1 MQINR
6 EQMIC
11 LGALCGVLLTCFF
24 AVILSLKARSDAFD
38 ELTQRRETLSH
49 LEARARAGI
58 NGAGARK
65 TVAPAAAFVQAATAG
80 IAAAQLQSYL
90 SQTAGS
96 QRATLIAYAA
106 EPARREDSPD
116 SVRIQV
122 TLDIPQTAL
131 QGLLYTLESRTPYVF
146 VDALTLQPSTQ
157 RAGPDP
163 MLRLTLSLHA
173 LWRRGSA

>member
-24 AVILSLKARSDAFD
+24 AVIFSLKARSDALD
-38 ELTQRRETLSH
+38 ELTQRRETFSR

-58 NGAGARK
+58 NGAGTRK
-65 TVAPAAAFVQAATAG
+65 TAAPAAAFVQAATAG

-90 SQTAGS
+90 SQTADN
-96 QRATLIAYAA
+96 QHATLIAYAA

-146 VDALTLQPSTQ
+146 VDSLALQPSTQ

>member
-11 LGALCGVLLTCFF
+11 IGALCVVLLTCFL
-24 AVILSLKARSDAFD
+24 AVTLSLKARSDALD
-38 ELTQRRETLSH
+38 ELTQRREVFSR

-58 NGAGARK
+58 NGAGGRK
-65 TVAPAAAFVQAATAG
+65 TAAPAAAFVQAATAG

-90 SQTAGS
+90 QTAAS
-96 QRATLIAYAA
+96 QRATLITYAA
-106 EPARREDSPD
+106 EPARREDAPD

-163 MLRLTLSLHA
+163 MLRLTMSLHA